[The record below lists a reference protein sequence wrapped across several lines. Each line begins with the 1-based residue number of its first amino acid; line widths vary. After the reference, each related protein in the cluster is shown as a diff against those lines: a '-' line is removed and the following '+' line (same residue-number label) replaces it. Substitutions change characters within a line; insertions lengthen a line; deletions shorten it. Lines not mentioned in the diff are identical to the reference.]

1 MADTIELRA
10 ETEEMSRA
18 LLVGVCTGREHAF
31 EVSMRELGE
40 LALSCGIDP
49 VRQMTQNLPWE
60 DRATCVGP
68 GKVVEIRE
76 MADAEETDLVIFNN
90 TLSPSQIVNLSK
102 ALDTE
107 VIDRTGLILRIFAD
121 HARSRE
127 ARIQVEYARLKY
139 MLPRLAGLRQNLSR
153 QGGGTGS
160 RSNRGA
166 GEMQIELD
174 RRHIER
180 KMSVLRR
187 ELEQIAKNR
196 EVQRHQRSRNS
207 LPLVSMVGYTNAGKS
222 TLMNRLIDSSAG
234 WQNVP
239 DEENHRHVYVEDMV
253 FATLDTTVRRISPEG
268 RREFLLSD
276 TVGLINDLPTALVE
290 AFHSTL
296 EEVLKADL
304 ILEVVDASDPEH
316 AMHMEVTKQTLA
328 ELGAG
333 DIPLIEVMNKSDLS
347 DDPDRAGRV
356 TGGNRIYI
364 SAADG
369 SGAEELLGLIDE
381 KLCGERICMEL
392 LIPYARMADADLVRR
407 QGMIEEEEYT
417 EEGLRLKAYLDMDL
431 LRRCR
436 EYVTDDRR

>member
-1 MADTIELRA
+1 
-10 ETEEMSRA
+10 
-18 LLVGVCTGREHAF
+18 
-31 EVSMRELGE
+31 
-40 LALSCGIDP
+40 
-49 VRQMTQNLPWE
+49 
-60 DRATCVGP
+60 
-68 GKVVEIRE
+68 
-76 MADAEETDLVIFNN
+76 
-90 TLSPSQIVNLSK
+90 
-102 ALDTE
+102 
-107 VIDRTGLILRIFAD
+107 
-121 HARSRE
+121 
-127 ARIQVEYARLKY
+127 
-139 MLPRLAGLRQNLSR
+139 
-153 QGGGTGS
+153 
-160 RSNRGA
+160 
-166 GEMQIELD
+166 MQIELD

-187 ELEQIAKNR
+187 ELEQIARNR
-196 EVQRHQRSRNS
+196 EVQRRQRSRNS
-207 LPLVSMVGYTNAGKS
+207 LPLVSLVGYTNAGKS

-369 SGAEELLGLIDE
+369 SGVDELFSLIDE

-392 LIPYARMADADLVRR
+392 LIPYARMADADLIRR
-407 QGMIEEEEYT
+407 QGMIEKEEYT
-417 EEGLRLKAYLDMDL
+417 EEGLRLKAYLDIDL

-436 EYVTDDRR
+436 EYVADDRR